1 LLGPTIKHSCKP
13 YVRADL
19 HKASRQARQVNK

>member
-1 LLGPTIKHSCKP
+1 MKP

-19 HKASRQARQVNK
+19 KTDLRRDT